1 MKRQKR
7 VIRGTAAGWLAVVVM
22 ALATVLAP
30 AAATACPNCKE
41 AVAEQDEQGLADGF
55 NYTVLGMVSL
65 PFLVVGTVAAVTIR
79 AYTRRSNQYIE
90 KIS

>member
-1 MKRQKR
+1 MKRLKR
-7 VIRGTAAGWLAVVVM
+7 VVWQSVAGWLAVAVM
-22 ALATVLAP
+22 ALATGLAP
-30 AAATACPNCKE
+30 AAALACPNCKE
-41 AVAEQDEQGLADGF
+41 AVAEQEEQGLADGL

-90 KIS
+90 NLS